1 MKTTGEILTCKTK
14 KFTMK
19 YIATVAVLAIFTS
32 AFFIPAGYDLSKKDR
47 ANAVAYFTETRQLL
61 QKEIAGLSENQLNW
75 KPADSVWSIAN
86 CVEHIA
92 ITEKG
97 IFDWAM
103 STVTAKPDS
112 SIDVSKKISDDEIK
126 TKITDRS
133 AKGKAPEIFRPS
145 GRFGNTAQ
153 SFAVFSAKRDS
164 LIHYMK
170 TTKDDLRAH
179 HSNTFLGVVD
189 SYQLLLLLSAHTR
202 RHTLQITELKALPGF
217 PAK

>member
-1 MKTTGEILTCKTK
+1 
-14 KFTMK
+14 MK
-19 YIATVAVLAIFTS
+19 YIATALVLAIVTS
-32 AFFIPAGYDLSKKDR
+32 AFFVPAGSDLSKKDR
-47 ANAVAYFTETRQLL
+47 DNAIAYFNETRQLL

-75 KPADSVWSIAN
+75 KPADSVWSVAN

-97 IFDWAM
+97 IYDWAM
-103 STVTAKPDS
+103 STLKTEPVHTVDL
-112 SIDVSKKISDDEIK
+112 SKKVSDDEIK

-133 AKGKAPEIFRPS
+133 AKGKAPEIFKPS
-145 GRFGNTAQ
+145 GQFGNTAH

-170 TTKDDLRAH
+170 TTKDDLRGH
-179 HSNTFLGVVD
+179 YSETFLGLTD
-189 SYQLLLLLSAHTR
+189 TYQILILLSAHTR
-202 RHTLQITELKALPGF
+202 RHTLQIAELKALPGF